1 MKRKNTMKI
10 RTGFVS
16 NSSSS
21 SFIISYPRDK
31 FYDADNDEELMN
43 VLFVDTLPASL
54 KEFLLDNLRE
64 LSIPKEEYYEN
75 ENYLIYQSIPEN
87 KIDDCVEVVIER
99 HSYDN
104 TLSSLLCREP
114 WSYLKKNNIEME
126 EN

>member
-1 MKRKNTMKI
+1 MKI

-43 VLFVDTLPASL
+43 VLFVDTLPTSL
-54 KEFLLDNLRE
+54 KEVLLDNLRE

-75 ENYLIYQSIPEN
+75 GNYLSYQSIPEN
-87 KIDDCVEVVIER
+87 KIDDRVEVVIER

-104 TLSSLLCREP
+104 ALSSLLPKEP
-114 WSYLKKNNIEME
+114 WSYLKKNNIEIE
-126 EN
+126 ED